1 MTTLSARV
9 AVAGGLVWLC
19 GCGSSA
25 NEDQSA
31 SASVS
36 AVVTVAAATTTT
48 AAPPT
53 TTTLATTTTTIA
65 PTTTAP
71 TFQVA
76 AWKAQW
82 DTGRQGYSNAVSA
95 LSNQLT
101 FLLDSHAPDAE
112 IYAALVRLSADV
124 SAAAGAFVAALDA
137 ADQIPAERSDVALAA
152 GVLRQA
158 VVDRQQAYAAVVA
171 CGEDIDCVNAAFD
184 VVNAS
189 TGSIG
194 AAIDGLPAQ

>member
-1 MTTLSARV
+1 MSILSARV

-19 GCGSSA
+19 GCGGSA

-36 AVVTVAAATTTT
+36 AAITAAATTTT

-53 TTTLATTTTTIA
+53 TTTLATTTTTSA
-65 PTTTAP
+65 PKTTAP
-71 TFQVA
+71 AFQVA

-82 DTGRQGYSNAVSA
+82 DTGRQGYSDSVSA

-101 FLLDSHAPDAE
+101 FLLDNNAPDAQ
-112 IYAALVRLSADV
+112 IYEALVRLSADV

-137 ADQIPAERSDVALAA
+137 ADPIPAERSDVALAA

-158 VVDRQQAYAAVVA
+158 VVDRQQAYGAVAA

-194 AAIDGLPAQ
+194 AAIDGLPTQ